1 MTQAPPPYGGYA
13 GPPTPP
19 PPKPRPSGWWFVL
32 GGGLAGAAVIT
43 GVALFVWTIA
53 SFLQT
58 DAEVPADG
66 QTHVVSVDTDG
77 DRLLWLADG
86 TTQSC
91 QILDDRT
98 QEPVDLREVT
108 GDFSRSDPG
117 GSWQGAARFDA
128 GSGVLAVSCTGGE
141 SVLIGPA
148 PAFDQLFTSIAL
160 TVLVPLGLGL
170 LGVAILLVT
179 GILWASRPA
188 RPKA

>member
-1 MTQAPPPYGGYA
+1 
-13 GPPTPP
+13 
-19 PPKPRPSGWWFVL
+19 
-32 GGGLAGAAVIT
+32 VIT

-77 DRLLWLADG
+77 DRLLWFDDG

-98 QEPVDLREVT
+98 QEPVVLRDVT

-117 GSWQGAARFDA
+117 GSWQGVARFDP

-148 PAFDQLFTSIAL
+148 PEFDSLVTGVLL
-160 TVLVPLGLGL
+160 TVLLPLGLGL
-170 LGVAILLVT
+170 VGLAVLLVT
-179 GILWASRPA
+179 GILWAVRPA
-188 RPKA
+188 RPKT